1 MKRGGGGGGELL
13 FICLL
18 LMVSLTACSSP
29 RGSDGKTKVNE
40 IIASETFEVQKKN
53 VNVTEVPEEVQ
64 KEYENVADDEYIT
77 IEATSFGDAMNSG
90 WFNGLIVWPIAQ
102 LINWIASKTD
112 AGFGIIGA
120 TCLIQLLVFAFTVK
134 SQVSSQRMQM
144 LQPELQK
151 IQNKYAGKTDDR
163 SRMLMAQET
172 QQLYK
177 QNNISPFGSILVMFI
192 QLPILMGMYYATM
205 RASTIVVGSFGS
217 IDLSIT
223 PLAGL
228 QNGHISYII
237 IFALMVFFNFLSYK
251 IPQWLQKYEKKK
263 NHVKEKKY
271 AQPKDNG
278 GMMGNMNM
286 MMYMSTAMIAILAF
300 SWPLAMSFYWLVSS
314 IFRVVQNL
322 VVHKVFISKK
332 AA

>member
-1 MKRGGGGGGELL
+1 
-13 FICLL
+13 
-18 LMVSLTACSSP
+18 
-29 RGSDGKTKVNE
+29 
-40 IIASETFEVQKKN
+40 
-53 VNVTEVPEEVQ
+53 
-64 KEYENVADDEYIT
+64 
-77 IEATSFGDAMNSG
+77 
-90 WFNGLIVWPIAQ
+90 
-102 LINWIASKTD
+102 
-112 AGFGIIGA
+112 
-120 TCLIQLLVFAFTVK
+120 
-134 SQVSSQRMQM
+134 MQ
-144 LQPELQK
+144 E
-151 IQNKYAGKTDDR
+151 KTDDR

-205 RASTIVVGSFGS
+205 RASAIVVGSFGS

>member
-1 MKRGGGGGGELL
+1 
-13 FICLL
+13 
-18 LMVSLTACSSP
+18 
-29 RGSDGKTKVNE
+29 
-40 IIASETFEVQKKN
+40 
-53 VNVTEVPEEVQ
+53 
-64 KEYENVADDEYIT
+64 
-77 IEATSFGDAMNSG
+77 
-90 WFNGLIVWPIAQ
+90 
-102 LINWIASKTD
+102 
-112 AGFGIIGA
+112 
-120 TCLIQLLVFAFTVK
+120 
-134 SQVSSQRMQM
+134 MQ
-144 LQPELQK
+144 ER
-151 IQNKYAGKTDDR
+151 QNDR

-192 QLPILMGMYYATM
+192 QLPVLMGNVLCDNACQCN
-205 RASTIVVGSFGS
+205 RCRSFGS

>member
-1 MKRGGGGGGELL
+1 MTVKQ
-13 FICLL
+13 
-18 LMVSLTACSSP
+18 
-29 RGSDGKTKVNE
+29 KVNE

-53 VNVTEVPEEVQ
+53 VNVTDVPEEVQ

-205 RASTIVVGSFGS
+205 RASAIVVGSFGS

>member
-1 MKRGGGGGGELL
+1 MKKFFKNKKRLL
-13 FICLL
+13 FICLIV
-18 LMVSLTACSSP
+18 MVSLTACSSP

-53 VNVTEVPEEVQ
+53 VNVTEIPEEMQ
-64 KEYENVADDEYIT
+64 AEYENLSDDDYIT
-77 IEATSFGDAMNSG
+77 IEATSFGDAMNTG

-102 LINWIASKTD
+102 LINWIAGKTD

-163 SRMLMAQET
+163 SRMMQAQEM
-172 QQLYK
+172 QALYK
-177 QNNISPFGSILVMFI
+177 KNNISPFGSILVMFI

-205 RASTIVVGSFGS
+205 RASAIVVGSFGG
-217 IDLSIT
+217 IDLSMT

-228 QNGHISYII
+228 QNGQISYII
-237 IFALMVFFNFLSYK
+237 IFVLMVVFNFLSYK
-251 IPQWLQKYEKKK
+251 IPQWLQKHEKKK
-263 NHVKEKKY
+263 QHIKEKKY
-271 AQPKDNG
+271 AQPKQSG

-314 IFRVVQNL
+314 VFRVVQNL
-322 VVHKVFISKK
+322 AVHKFFISKK
-332 AA
+332 TA

>member
-1 MKRGGGGGGELL
+1 
-13 FICLL
+13 
-18 LMVSLTACSSP
+18 MVSLTACSSP

-53 VNVTEVPEEVQ
+53 VNVTDVPEEVQ

-205 RASTIVVGSFGS
+205 RASAIVVGSFGS

-286 MMYMSTAMIAILAF
+286 MMYMSAAMIAILAF

>member
-1 MKRGGGGGGELL
+1 MKKFFKNKKKLL

-53 VNVTEVPEEVQ
+53 VNVTDVPEEVQ

-205 RASTIVVGSFGS
+205 RASAIVVGSFGS

-322 VVHKVFISKK
+322 VVHKVFISKR

>member
-1 MKRGGGGGGELL
+1 MKNFFKNKKKLL
-13 FICLL
+13 FIALL
-18 LMVSLTACSSP
+18 VMVSLTACSSP

-53 VNVTEVPEEVQ
+53 VNISEIPEEL
-64 KEYENVADDEYIT
+64 KSEYEKLSDDDYIT
-77 IEATSFGDAMNSG
+77 VEATSFGDAMGTG

-102 LINWIASKTD
+102 LINWIAGKTD

-163 SRMLMAQET
+163 SKMMQAQEM
-172 QQLYK
+172 QSLYK
-177 QNNISPFGSILVMFI
+177 KNNISPIGSILVMFI
-192 QLPILMGMYYATM
+192 QLPILFGMYYATM
-205 RASTIVVGSFGS
+205 RASSIVVGSFGN
-217 IDLSIT
+217 IDLSVT
-223 PLAGL
+223 PMVGL
-228 QNGHISYII
+228 QDGKISYII
-237 IFALMVFFNFLSYK
+237 IFVLMVIFNFLSYK

-263 NHVKEKKY
+263 HHVKEKKY
-271 AQPKDNG
+271 AQPKQSG
-278 GMMGNMNM
+278 GMMNNMNM

-314 IFRVVQNL
+314 IFRVCQNL
-322 VVHKVFISKK
+322 VVHKFFISKS

>member
-1 MKRGGGGGGELL
+1 
-13 FICLL
+13 
-18 LMVSLTACSSP
+18 MVSLTACSSP

-53 VNVTEVPEEVQ
+53 VNVTDVPEEVQ

-205 RASTIVVGSFGS
+205 RASAIVVGSFGS

>member
-1 MKRGGGGGGELL
+1 MKNFFKNKKKLL
-13 FICLL
+13 FIALL
-18 LMVSLTACSSP
+18 VMVSLTACSSP

-53 VNVTEVPEEVQ
+53 VNISEIPEEL
-64 KEYENVADDEYIT
+64 KSEYEKLSDDDYIT
-77 IEATSFGDAMNSG
+77 VETTSFGDAMGTG

-102 LINWIASKTD
+102 LINWIAGKTD

-163 SRMLMAQET
+163 SKMMQAQEM
-172 QQLYK
+172 QSLYK
-177 QNNISPFGSILVMFI
+177 KNNISPIGSILVMFI
-192 QLPILMGMYYATM
+192 QLPILFGMYYATM
-205 RASTIVVGSFGS
+205 RASSIVVGSFGN
-217 IDLSIT
+217 IDLSVT
-223 PLAGL
+223 PMVGL
-228 QNGHISYII
+228 QDGKISYII
-237 IFALMVFFNFLSYK
+237 IFVLMVIFNFLSYK

-263 NHVKEKKY
+263 HHVKEKKY
-271 AQPKDNG
+271 AQPKQSG
-278 GMMGNMNM
+278 GMMNNMNM

-314 IFRVVQNL
+314 IFRVCQNL
-322 VVHKVFISKK
+322 VVHKFFISKS

>member
-1 MKRGGGGGGELL
+1 MKKFFKNKKRLL
-13 FICLL
+13 FICLIV
-18 LMVSLTACSSP
+18 MVSLTACSSP

-53 VNVTEVPEEVQ
+53 VNVTEIPEEMQ
-64 KEYENVADDEYIT
+64 AEYENLSDDDYIT
-77 IEATSFGDAMNSG
+77 IEATSFGDAMNTG

-102 LINWIASKTD
+102 LINWIASWTD

-144 LQPELQK
+144 LQPELQR

-163 SRMLMAQET
+163 SRMMQAQEMQT
-172 QQLYK
+172 LYK
-177 QNNISPFGSILVMFI
+177 KNNISPFGSMLVMFI

-205 RASTIVVGSFGS
+205 RASAIVVGSFGS
-217 IDLSIT
+217 IDLSTT
-223 PLAGL
+223 PMAGL
-228 QNGHISYII
+228 QNGQISYII
-237 IFALMVFFNFLSYK
+237 IFVLMVVFNFLSYK
-251 IPQWLQKYEKKK
+251 IPQWLQKHEKKK
-263 NHVKEKKY
+263 QHIKEKKY
-271 AQPKDNG
+271 AQPKQSG

-314 IFRVVQNL
+314 LFRVAQNL
-322 VVHKVFISKK
+322 VVHKFFIAKK

>member
-1 MKRGGGGGGELL
+1 MKNFFKNKKKLL
-13 FICLL
+13 FIALL
-18 LMVSLTACSSP
+18 VMVSLTACSSP
-29 RGSDGKTKVNE
+29 RGSDGKTKINE

-53 VNVTEVPEEVQ
+53 VNISEIPEEL
-64 KEYENVADDEYIT
+64 KSEYEKLSDDDYIT
-77 IEATSFGDAMNSG
+77 VEATSFGDAMGTG

-102 LINWIASKTD
+102 LINWIAGKTD

-163 SRMLMAQET
+163 SKMMQAQEM
-172 QQLYK
+172 QSLYK
-177 QNNISPFGSILVMFI
+177 KNNISPIGSILVMFI
-192 QLPILMGMYYATM
+192 QLPILFGMYYATM
-205 RASTIVVGSFGS
+205 RASSIVVGSFGN
-217 IDLSIT
+217 IDLSVT
-223 PLAGL
+223 PMVGL
-228 QNGHISYII
+228 QDGKISYII
-237 IFALMVFFNFLSYK
+237 IFVLMVIFNFLSYK

-263 NHVKEKKY
+263 HHVKEKKY
-271 AQPKDNG
+271 AQPKQSG
-278 GMMGNMNM
+278 GMMNNMNM

-314 IFRVVQNL
+314 IFRVCQNL
-322 VVHKVFISKK
+322 VVHKFFISKS

>member
-1 MKRGGGGGGELL
+1 
-13 FICLL
+13 
-18 LMVSLTACSSP
+18 MVSLTACSSP

-53 VNVTEVPEEVQ
+53 VNVTDVPEEVQ

-205 RASTIVVGSFGS
+205 RASAIVVGSFGS

-278 GMMGNMNM
+278 GMMPNMNM

>member
-1 MKRGGGGGGELL
+1 MKKFFKNKKRLL
-13 FICLL
+13 FICLIV
-18 LMVSLTACSSP
+18 MVSLTACSSP

-53 VNVTEVPEEVQ
+53 VNVTEIPEEMQ
-64 KEYENVADDEYIT
+64 AEYENLSDDDYIT
-77 IEATSFGDAMNSG
+77 IEATSFGDAMNTG

-102 LINWIASKTD
+102 LINWIAGKTY

-163 SRMLMAQET
+163 SRMMQAQEM
-172 QQLYK
+172 QALYK
-177 QNNISPFGSILVMFI
+177 KNNISPFGSILVMFI

-205 RASTIVVGSFGS
+205 RASSIVVGSFGG
-217 IDLSIT
+217 IDLSMT

-228 QNGHISYII
+228 QNGQISYII
-237 IFALMVFFNFLSYK
+237 IFVLMVVFNFLSYK
-251 IPQWLQKYEKKK
+251 IPQWLQKHEKKK
-263 NHVKEKKY
+263 QHIKEKKY
-271 AQPKDNG
+271 AQPKQSG

-314 IFRVVQNL
+314 VFRVVQNL
-322 VVHKVFISKK
+322 AVHKFFISKK
-332 AA
+332 TA